1 MRRPEFIYISKS
13 VRSYQSMSHPPVSSS
28 HINRQT
34 QFFYCLCEFQLWFN
48 SVSYALPKASKK
60 PWQNVVCL
68 KSMRNQLSIHLTEL
82 FNWKNLSQWGL
93 RLRSHFTRFKKIIH
107 MLRGPSAIVF
117 FHEPRKTY
125 ALRIVDLDETLH
137 ANRNEKLN
145 RVLQN
150 KTLML
155 YYVHVCNCNGHEFRC
170 WIEFHAE
177 IWIGIELKWPKPWV
191 LIFLWPYNQFK
202 KWIFPMILLKS

>member
-1 MRRPEFIYISKS
+1 MHKIQFHHSKPKNPWNKNPFECFSFCINSITMRRPEFIYISKS

-117 FHEPRKTY
+117 FSWATKNIRVTHSWSWWNIACKSER
-125 ALRIVDLDETLH
+125 ETKSS
-137 ANRNEKLN
+137 AAK
-145 RVLQN
+145 QN
-150 KTLML
+150 ID
-155 YYVHVCNCNGHEFRC
+155 V
-170 WIEFHAE
+170 
-177 IWIGIELKWPKPWV
+177 
-191 LIFLWPYNQFK
+191 
-202 KWIFPMILLKS
+202 ILCACV